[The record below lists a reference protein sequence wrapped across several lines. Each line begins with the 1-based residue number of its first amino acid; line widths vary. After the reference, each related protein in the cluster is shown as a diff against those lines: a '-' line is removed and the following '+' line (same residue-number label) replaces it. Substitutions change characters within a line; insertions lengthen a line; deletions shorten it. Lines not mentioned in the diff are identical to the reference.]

1 MAFLSGLLRGVIGE
15 FFAAFIF
22 LSTVMSMLVNSSR
35 ALDPIMAGT
44 LAPGIVVAFV
54 ATAVVFAFADVSGA
68 HFNPAVTTGFIVTCK
83 IHPIKGLLYIV
94 AQLAAGVS
102 AAAFMFAIFPNNIK
116 GVPTIQQVIPATV
129 PSTTPV
135 WQAVMMEFFLTFLLV
150 YVIFSTAVDEAAPPK
165 YSRVELESA
174 KAPAASGESAGE
186 STEGGRDIE
195 APPSPAA
202 ASALANA
209 NIEVFSNAGPSKN
222 SFAAIA
228 IGFTLGFLCFLGG
241 SSSGGAF
248 NPARVFGPAVVTNT
262 WADHWVYWAG
272 DLAGGAFA
280 GLIHT
285 FLFSRASGLLG
296 PSLSV

>member
-1 MAFLSGLLRGVIGE
+1 MTLFSGMLRGVIGE
-15 FFAAFIF
+15 FVAAFIF
-22 LSTVMSMLVNSSR
+22 LSTLMSMLVNSSR

-44 LAPGIVVAFV
+44 IVPGIVIAFV
-54 ATAVVFAFADVSGA
+54 ATAVIFAFADVSGA

-94 AQLAAGVS
+94 AQLTAGVS

-129 PSTTPV
+129 PSTTPL
-135 WQAVMMEFFLTFLLV
+135 WQAVLMEFFLTFLLV

-165 YSRVELESA
+165 YSRVQLESM
-174 KAPAASGESAGE
+174 KSSS
-186 STEGGRDIE
+186 STEDATTTGEGRDVE
-195 APPSPAA
+195 AAPSPAPV

-209 NIEVFSNAGPSKN
+209 NLEVFSNAGPSKN

-248 NPARVFGPAVVTNT
+248 NPARVFGPAIVTNT

-272 DLAGGAFA
+272 DLTGGAFA
-280 GLIHT
+280 GLLHT
-285 FLFSRASGLLG
+285 FLFSRSKGLLG